1 MFQFNR
7 PSTRVCEKQQQEVAE
22 ALLGARRVE
31 LLGPEVEALGDLL
44 YYGLTVLGGALGR

>member
-1 MFQFNR
+1 M
-7 PSTRVCEKQQQEVAE
+7 AE

-44 YYGLTVLGGALGR
+44 YYGLTVLGGAYLRSIWFFEGPIVFNL